1 LREYLSRGQL
11 RIVQCNFAQA
21 GEVPDIAAER
31 FDGILLDLGV
41 SSHQLDDEARGFTF
55 RRGAALDMR
64 MGTDATISAAD
75 VLNLASLDELTRVF
89 REYGDEPRARRLASE
104 VVRRRET
111 RPFAT
116 SDDLVGAV
124 RAALGPRSGPSDFAR
139 IFQAIRIE
147 VNHELAALQ
156 SALPVLRDLLV
167 PGGTLAVISYHSGE
181 DRMVKR
187 AFQEW
192 SRDCVCPPRQPVCT
206 CEHRA
211 LGSLRIRKAV
221 VATPDESAVNPRAR
235 SARLRAWQSAA

>member
-1 LREYLSRGQL
+1 
-11 RIVQCNFAQA
+11 
-21 GEVPDIAAER
+21 
-31 FDGILLDLGV
+31 
-41 SSHQLDDEARGFTF
+41 
-55 RRGAALDMR
+55 
-64 MGTDATISAAD
+64 
-75 VLNLASLDELTRVF
+75 VF